1 MRPTLQSQIL
11 SSYACTRARTAPSD
25 IIVSTIKG
33 NSRAIVFAET
43 LLLLIELA
51 DQITENDCA
60 VTGH

>member
-1 MRPTLQSQIL
+1 MYL
-11 SSYACTRARTAPSD
+11 SENSAFGHHRFND
-25 IIVSTIKG
+25 KG
-33 NSRAIVFAET
+33 KLAAIVFAET